1 MTRSPRTYN
10 QYCSLARA
18 LDIVGERWTLLIV
31 RELLSGPK
39 RFKDLQQALAGI
51 GANLLS
57 TRLKEM
63 ERNGLVVKGVLPPP
77 GVASVYDLTEHG
89 GDLEETLMALVR
101 WGIPLLAE
109 PQRPGELFMPHWLLQ
124 GMLSAFNAM
133 EAAGV
138 SETYEFH
145 VNHEIFHA
153 TVQEGKAS
161 GDMGKGYRPVLVWVS
176 DSENF
181 MALAFRRMTAEQAVV
196 KGLVVAGDAEVLKRA
211 LRMFDPTQIP
221 RQIPGMN

>member
-1 MTRSPRTYN
+1 MTRLPRSYN

-39 RFKDLQQALAGI
+39 RFKDLQNALAGI

-63 ERNGLVVKGVLPPP
+63 ERNGLVLKATLPPP

-89 GDLEETLMALVR
+89 RKLEEPLMALIR

-109 PQRPGELFMPHWLLQ
+109 PQRPGELFMPHWLLE
-124 GMLSAFNAM
+124 GMLSAFNAA
-133 EAAGV
+133 EAEGI

-145 VNHEIFHA
+145 VNNEIFHA
-153 TVQEGKAS
+153 TVDGGKAS
-161 GDMGKGYRPVLVWVS
+161 GDMGKAYRPALVWMS
-176 DSENF
+176 DSESF
-181 MALAFRRMTAEQAVV
+181 MALGFRTMTPEQAVE
-196 KGLVVAGDAEVLKRA
+196 KGHVVSGTAETLKRA
-211 LRMFDPTQIP
+211 LRMFDPGRIVHEA
-221 RQIPGMN
+221 G

>member
-1 MTRSPRTYN
+1 MTRAPRTYN

-63 ERNGLVVKGVLPPP
+63 EGNGLVVKGVLPPP
-77 GVASVYDLTEHG
+77 GVASVYELTEHG
-89 GDLEETLMALVR
+89 RKLEETLMALIR

-124 GMLSAFNAM
+124 GMLSAFNAA
-133 EAAGV
+133 EAKGI

-145 VNHEIFHA
+145 VNGEIFHA
-153 TVQEGKAS
+153 TVDGGKAC
-161 GDMGKGYRPVLVWVS
+161 GDMGKAYRPALVWKS

-181 MALAFRRMTAEQAVV
+181 MALGFRTMTPEQAVE
-196 KGLVVAGDAEVLKRA
+196 KGLVVTGDAEILKRA
-211 LRMFDPTQIP
+211 LRMFDPT
-221 RQIPGMN
+221 RMVVEAG